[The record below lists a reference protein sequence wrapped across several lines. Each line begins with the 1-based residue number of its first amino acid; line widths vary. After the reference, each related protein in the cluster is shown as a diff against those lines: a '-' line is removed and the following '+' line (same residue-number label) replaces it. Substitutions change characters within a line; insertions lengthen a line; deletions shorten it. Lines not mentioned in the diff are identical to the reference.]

1 MIKYIHI
8 LYQIYPSQG
17 GGILLSY
24 IPPVPQ
30 FPTDQVNHCEK
41 KDVEMET
48 DENEPLGE
56 EKCLGSPSISGSV
69 SYFQIIDV
77 KKYIEKYM
85 NKTNVKPK
93 HKGARAAKTNH
104 LKCKYE
110 CENIKGVFFF

>member
-1 MIKYIHI
+1 MQILISYVYLVMDIFDKVKTYTNIKYQ
-8 LYQIYPSQG
+8 YQG

-30 FPTDQVNHCEK
+30 FHSHTDDQVNHCEK

-69 SYFQIIDV
+69 SSYSFLD
-77 KKYIEKYM
+77 
-85 NKTNVKPK
+85 N
-93 HKGARAAKTNH
+93 
-104 LKCKYE
+104 
-110 CENIKGVFFF
+110 

>member
-1 MIKYIHI
+1 MQILISYVYLVMDIFDKVYTNI

-30 FPTDQVNHCEK
+30 FPTDDQVNHCEK

-69 SYFQIIDV
+69 SSY
-77 KKYIEKYM
+77 
-85 NKTNVKPK
+85 
-93 HKGARAAKTNH
+93 
-104 LKCKYE
+104 
-110 CENIKGVFFF
+110 VFLDN

>member
-1 MIKYIHI
+1 MQILISYVYLVMDIFDKVCTYTNIKYTHHKV
-8 LYQIYPSQG
+8 

-30 FPTDQVNHCEK
+30 FHSHTDDQVNHCEK

-69 SYFQIIDV
+69 SSYLFLD
-77 KKYIEKYM
+77 
-85 NKTNVKPK
+85 N
-93 HKGARAAKTNH
+93 
-104 LKCKYE
+104 
-110 CENIKGVFFF
+110 